1 MSRLIIHEGLRET
14 RKCSCCPTMTV
25 RVEGDIEDNGDL
37 GAWYMVSWT
46 PQHATAL
53 DGVLA
58 VSPYEGEPDDT
69 PLTTVCLRAVHD
81 AQGLGVGFV
90 EPETVFTGTPPS
102 GCLTREQA
110 LAHPDRALFFRY
122 WDAICHHDTRV
133 QGVIAAARPRPRR
146 KRRR

>member
-1 MSRLIIHEGLRET
+1 MSRLIIHEGSRET

-25 RVEGDIEDNGDL
+25 RVEGDIEDDGNL

-53 DGVLA
+53 DGVL
-58 VSPYEGEPDDT
+58 SLPPYEGEPEDA
-69 PLTTVCLRAVHD
+69 PFTTVCLLARPEPA
-81 AQGLGVGFV
+81 GLATGFV
-90 EPETVFTGTPPS
+90 EPESVFTGTPPT

-110 LAHPDRALFFRY
+110 LAHPDRALFFQY

-133 QGVIAAARPRPRR
+133 RGVITAARPRPRR
-146 KRRR
+146 KRR